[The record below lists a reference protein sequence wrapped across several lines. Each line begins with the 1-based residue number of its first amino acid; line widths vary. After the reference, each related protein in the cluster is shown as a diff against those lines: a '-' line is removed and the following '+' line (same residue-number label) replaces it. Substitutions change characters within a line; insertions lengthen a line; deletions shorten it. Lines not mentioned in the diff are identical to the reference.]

1 MLPPTFVPNCNTCRS
16 TLVTGIY
23 KASGSPFG
31 HNANSSLM
39 MFRGGGGAAA
49 AAAIDMAREGHNLT
63 TMASYGVVTAL
74 VMNSALRLYT
84 STKFKSNVKR
94 FDSVLPCVFYFLEAL
109 CIVSGVY
116 TAVSFQLLGIYSR
129 TAIGMGN
136 MEGYVAFRAATAI
149 YRKWGFR
156 CFLTSLFSFMG
167 CFMASFYNRMSE
179 YGRAGKSIFAVAACL
194 AIAGSCEIF
203 SILQLSSKIV
213 FR

>member
-1 MLPPTFVPNCNTCRS
+1 MLPSAFVPNCNVGRS
-16 TLVTGIY
+16 ALVAGIY

-31 HNANSSLM
+31 HNANPSLF

-63 TMASYGVVTAL
+63 TMASYGIMTAL
-74 VMNSALRLYT
+74 IMDAALWIYT
-84 STKFKSNVKR
+84 ATTFKSNGKR
-94 FDSVLPCVFYFLEAL
+94 FDSVLPCVFYFLEGL
-109 CIVSGVY
+109 CLVSGVY

-149 YRKWGFR
+149 HRKWGFR